1 MSDAVESSIVRKVQ
15 RLLALARGASG
26 EEAENAMRHAQAMI
40 ERYRLDSSQLE
51 EREFTRLKVWT
62 GKRTPYF
69 AEDLIYVMYRLCFSR
84 GIYTR
89 TYDHETRDFVRSVV
103 LYGRPENLA
112 VADYCWAVLERQIK
126 ALVARDKPRSK
137 KTYVSA
143 MMVEWL
149 DKMTADQR
157 GVGSRSDT
165 RDLIRNEL
173 ALLNAAFDS
182 EMSGAKE
189 KRTAKLQPDFDS
201 LKAGCKASGE
211 IVFNRPI
218 GTPEAAVPKRI
229 GSAAAIGER

>member
-1 MSDAVESSIVRKVQ
+1 MNDAVESSIVRKVQ
-15 RLLALARGASG
+15 RLLALAKGATG

-69 AEDLIYVMYRLCFSR
+69 ADDLIYVVYRLCF
-84 GIYTR
+84 TR
-89 TYDHETRDFVRSVV
+89 AIHLRNYDCEKRCFVRSVA
-103 LYGRPENLA
+103 LFGRPENLA
-112 VADYCWAVLERQIK
+112 VAEYCWNVLERQIK
-126 ALVARDKPRSK
+126 ALVSRDKPRSK

-143 MMVEWL
+143 MIIEWL
-149 DKMTADQR
+149 YKMTADQR
-157 GVGSRSDT
+157 GLGSRSDT
-165 RDLIRNEL
+165 MELIRNEFA
-173 ALLNAAFDS
+173 ALNVAYES

-189 KRTAKLQPDFDS
+189 KRASKSVATDFDS
-201 LKAGCKASGE
+201 LKAGHKASGE

-229 GSAAAIGER
+229 GSAAR